1 MIISNFLAI
10 SMGTSDFTR
19 YFFVL
24 TFSTLIQDARGAPDP
39 HTYIIPSR
47 VVSSYIIQNTQDC
60 FTSQCMMNNGGAL
73 PQGLMPEDDPYFD
86 PNFQGPRSVVLS
98 SEGLAAEYRSKWL
111 GVYNYDFKE
120 RAYKQANTE
129 TDIEQYEPKYIHK
142 CSGDGEWYVSNAE
155 NKKSGCRGYLWNGEK
170 SETIPLN
177 GWKIW
182 FNDQWSSDATL
193 EVSTKVPVPCDD
205 IKIYAFG
212 PAAKLRLE
220 RLGKFELTKK
230 MWNGHQVYENEEG
243 TFLHIVD
250 DNGWGVSSDL
260 GFYGIR
266 SLQGYQCP
274 SSSKEWQYWD
284 EEPKPADI
292 VVTSSKHQI
301 MEI

>member
-1 MIISNFLAI
+1 
-10 SMGTSDFTR
+10 
-19 YFFVL
+19 
-24 TFSTLIQDARGAPDP
+24 
-39 HTYIIPSR
+39 
-47 VVSSYIIQNTQDC
+47 
-60 FTSQCMMNNGGAL
+60 MMNNGG
-73 PQGLMPEDDPYFD
+73 DDPYFD

-120 RAYKQANTE
+120 RAYKQASTE
-129 TDIEQYEPKYIHK
+129 TDNELYEPKYIHK

-182 FNDQWSSDATL
+182 FNDKWSSDATL
-193 EVSTKVPVPCDD
+193 EVSTEVPVPCDD

-212 PAAKLRLE
+212 QAAKLRLE